1 MCRLLIRSLPQQL
14 LNTLHP
20 ALKLALRAL
29 LRKNHLEVK
38 NSLVS
43 SELTTA

>member
-1 MCRLLIRSLPQQL
+1 MCRLIIRSLLQQL

-20 ALKLALRAL
+20 TLKLAPRAL